1 MLFSVFS
8 SSSTY
13 AVYSL
18 AASSSR
24 PLHFCFTPFF
34 ASLRPT
40 ASAAPIPPP
49 LTRQAANTFNNTY
62 FPYTVTGPA
71 PPPLY
76 TSGSILD
83 SCTAPNSYAISFD
96 DGPGQLTDELLDY
109 LDEQQLKVTFF
120 MNGDN
125 WDCIYRKFI
134 KSSHTITYHRIFV
147 VHLICKACTSATT
160 KDSRLL
166 KNKRDQSSNGRLSF
180 PPRVHSFLT
189 SLFFLISI
197 SLPSFFP
204 FPFPLFLIF
213 SQLWYLGR
221 FSLPTSGP
229 ESQRLLKRAYQAQ
242 HQIAA
247 HPWSHHDLD
256 SLSDHDIRDEMYK
269 IENAFR
275 QILGVVPRYMRP
287 PYGEASERVRK
298 VLRGLGYVLI
308 LWDVDQLNK
317 KNPTGG
323 ETQKPMMS
331 GHQQASFSSKWA
343 EAVRGVPHSA
353 LDRESMMVGGIYQE
367 ATSVWAVE
375 YVQNLGYDV
384 MPVGQCLGEADPR
397 LWYKEIGMPETE
409 EDLPQSCYF

>member
-1 MLFSVFS
+1 MRPFNTPLTFSVLGFILS
-8 SSSTY
+8 SIASINP
-13 AVYSL
+13 SL
-18 AASSSR
+18 
-24 PLHFCFTPFF
+24 HQ
-34 ASLRPT
+34 

-49 LTRQAANTFNNTY
+49 LTRQPANTFNNTY

-120 MNGDN
+120 MNGEN
-125 WDCIYRKFI
+125 WDCIYR
-134 KSSHTITYHRIFV
+134 
-147 VHLICKACTSATT
+147 
-160 KDSRLL
+160 
-166 KNKRDQSSNGRLSF
+166 
-180 PPRVHSFLT
+180 
-189 SLFFLISI
+189 
-197 SLPSFFP
+197 
-204 FPFPLFLIF
+204 
-213 SQLWYLGR
+213 
-221 FSLPTSGP
+221 P

-247 HPWSHHDLD
+247 HPWSHRDLD

-298 VLRGLGYVLI
+298 VLRGLGYILI

-317 KNPTGG
+317 KNPIGD
-323 ETQKPMMS
+323 ETQKPMTS

>member
-1 MLFSVFS
+1 MDAFS
-8 SSSTY
+8 SFLSSKT
-13 AVYSL
+13 
-18 AASSSR
+18 
-24 PLHFCFTPFF
+24 
-34 ASLRPT
+34 
-40 ASAAPIPPP
+40 
-49 LTRQAANTFNNTY
+49 
-62 FPYTVTGPA
+62 
-71 PPPLY
+71 
-76 TSGSILD
+76 
-83 SCTAPNSYAISFD
+83 
-96 DGPGQLTDELLDY
+96 
-109 LDEQQLKVTFF
+109 
-120 MNGDN
+120 
-125 WDCIYRKFI
+125 
-134 KSSHTITYHRIFV
+134 
-147 VHLICKACTSATT
+147 
-160 KDSRLL
+160 
-166 KNKRDQSSNGRLSF
+166 
-180 PPRVHSFLT
+180 SFLT
-189 SLFFLISI
+189 SLFLSSP
-197 SLPSFFP
+197 SLSPHFFSLVLSSR
-204 FPFPLFLIF
+204 FHLFSNTGTTTWIIYF
-213 SQLWYLGR
+213 
-221 FSLPTSGP
+221 LPTSGP
-229 ESQRLLKRAYQAQ
+229 ESQRLLRRAYQAQ

-247 HPWSHHDLD
+247 HPWSHRDLD

-317 KNPTGG
+317 KNPIGG
-323 ETQKPMMS
+323 ETQKPTS
-331 GHQQASFSSKWA
+331 EHQQASFSSKWA